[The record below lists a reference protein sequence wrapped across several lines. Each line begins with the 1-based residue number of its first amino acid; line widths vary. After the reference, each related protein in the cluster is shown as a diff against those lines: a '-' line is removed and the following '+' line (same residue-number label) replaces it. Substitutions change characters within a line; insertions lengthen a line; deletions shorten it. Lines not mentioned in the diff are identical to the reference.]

1 MLPSSRPPN
10 PSLSANPRSSSSS
23 TTPNSVTARAS
34 GNPFGQ
40 GIRRTPSGQP
50 AGVRESGGGVNGGN
64 GGGGGAGGAGTAGD
78 DDDDSGDEVAK
89 LVALSKRTLEVQE
102 ESAAASARALATA
115 RQAEQLGIQNLVKV
129 NEQGE
134 QLDGIYKR
142 TGEIQHEVKVAQA
155 RASYLDRLSDSF
167 LKPVFG
173 SEKKVKLPAASKEN
187 AAAAATAAGP
197 DGRPLWGR
205 RLSSLPDSANAAA
218 AEPPTVVAPRQSST
232 TTAYLGEWADEEDR
246 RQSEMHE
253 KNIDENLSA
262 IGGIVR
268 GLKNHALALGAAVDR
283 QNGVLRATEDRV
295 DESSERLT
303 GVNRKVEKI
312 LNK

>member
-1 MLPSSRPPN
+1 MLPTTRSPH
-10 PSLSANPRSSSSS
+10 PSLSPNPPSSSAS
-23 TTPNSVTARAS
+23 NSVTAQARTT

-40 GIRRTPSGQP
+40 GIRRTPSHQP
-50 AGVRESGGGVNGGN
+50 AGTRAGAAGVNGGS
-64 GGGGGAGGAGTAGD
+64 GGERAAGD

-102 ESAAASARALATA
+102 ESVAASARALATA
-115 RQAEQLGIQNLVKV
+115 RQAEQLGIENLVKV

-173 SEKKVKLPAASKEN
+173 GEKKVKLPAASKEN

-218 AEPPTVVAPRQSST
+218 AEPPTVLASRPAATST
-232 TTAYLGEWADEEDR
+232 KTAYLGEWADEEDR

-268 GLKNHALALGAAVDR
+268 GLKNHAMALGSAVDR

-295 DESSERLT
+295 DESSERLA